1 MMRDDAVYRGYS
13 PGELERLYSHR
24 HRIEGYDDY
33 LERWPRESA
42 AAREHLATVADVA
55 YGSRAAESYDVFPAG
70 PGAPVLV
77 FFHGGYWFS
86 QDKGNFEF
94 MAPAFVARGTTFVSA
109 NYPLCPEVTLPEIVD
124 ACRRCMMHVRDNAQT
139 WGADPERV
147 YVSGHSAG
155 GHITA
160 CVMST
165 QWTNLRPGTPGDL
178 VRGGVAISGVYDV
191 EPIRFVEMNDTL
203 RIDAATARDCLAPA
217 FGSADRRPDGPCSRH
232 RRGRRVQPPAGGL
245 RPGVARSPP
254 LVPGNGAAGREPLLD
269 HGLLRARGIGA
280 VRGGLRPDGGVTA
293 TPCSELQ

>member
-1 MMRDDAVYRGYS
+1 MTSDDAVYRGYS

-24 HRIEGYDDY
+24 HRIEGYDNY

-42 AAREHLATVADVA
+42 AAREHLATIEDIA
-55 YGSRAAESYDVFPAG
+55 YGSRTAESYDVFPAG

-77 FFHGGYWFS
+77 FFHGGYWYS
-86 QDKGNFEF
+86 QDKGSFEF

-124 ACRRCMMHVRDNAQT
+124 ACRRCMMHVRDNTQT
-139 WGADPERV
+139 WGGDPERV

-203 RIDAATARDCLAPA
+203 RIDAATARDVSPLHSVPRTAGPMVLAVGTGEGDE
-217 FGSADRRPDGPCSRH
+217 FNRQQADYVRVW
-232 RRGRRVQPPAGGL
+232 RGASLSCREMVLEGENHFSIMDCF
-245 RPGVARSPP
+245 ARE
-254 LVPGNGAAGREPLLD
+254 G
-269 HGLLRARGIGA
+269 
-280 VRGGLRPDGGVTA
+280 
-293 TPCSELQ
+293 SELFEAACELMGV

>member
-42 AAREHLATVADVA
+42 TARERLTTVADVA

-70 PGAPVLV
+70 PDAPVLV

-124 ACRRCMMHVRDNAQT
+124 ACRRCMMHVRDNAQ
-139 WGADPERV
+139 
-147 YVSGHSAG
+147 
-155 GHITA
+155 
-160 CVMST
+160 
-165 QWTNLRPGTPGDL
+165 
-178 VRGGVAISGVYDV
+178 DV
-191 EPIRFVEMNDTL
+191 
-203 RIDAATARDCLAPA
+203 
-217 FGSADRRPDGPCSRH
+217 GRRPRTGVRVRPFGGRSHHGLRDVDTVDEPATRNSGGSRQ
-232 RRGRRVQPPAGGL
+232 GRRRDQRRL
-245 RPGVARSPP
+245 
-254 LVPGNGAAGREPLLD
+254 
-269 HGLLRARGIGA
+269 
-280 VRGGLRPDGGVTA
+280 
-293 TPCSELQ
+293 